1 MSWVSLA
8 NLRKKL
14 NEPANRIDQ
23 MKGRV
28 SLQGIH
34 VDEIIVSRSDESKSA
49 TPHRP
54 CSISQPRTQSMAE
67 SDFIDQT
74 SDESSKEL

>member
-14 NEPANRIDQ
+14 NEPANRFDQ

-34 VDEIIVSRSDESKSA
+34 VDEIIVSRSDESISA

-54 CSISQPRTQSMAE
+54 ASISQPHTGSMVE
-67 SDFIDQT
+67 SDYIGQ
-74 SDESSKEL
+74 SSEESSKEL